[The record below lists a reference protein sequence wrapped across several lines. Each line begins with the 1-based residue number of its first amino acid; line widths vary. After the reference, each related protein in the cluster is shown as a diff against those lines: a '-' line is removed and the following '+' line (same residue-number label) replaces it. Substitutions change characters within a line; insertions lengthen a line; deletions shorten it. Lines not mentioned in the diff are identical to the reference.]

1 MHKENTMNKTTGTR
15 RTTILALAALLAGTM
30 AATPLS
36 AAENAP
42 APPPA
47 TEEFNGPFAGWKNL
61 KADFGAKGDGKA
73 DDTAA
78 LQAGLESLAEHGK
91 GKPGDPYVLYLPAG
105 AYRIT
110 APLVWTNR
118 LGVALLGEDPATTTI
133 LYDGPAGE
141 AMLTCD
147 GVSYSKFGRLTWDGQ
162 GKARAAVVHHWNSVK
177 IIGPAVTYMEHADEV
192 FQNVGRGIVG
202 GGVDPV
208 LKPDGSLSHY
218 NHGMDAEFMVKR
230 CKFIRCS
237 EAGLSIGSFNALD
250 WWVWDS
256 EFVDCGVGATNCA
269 EGTYGGGHFHLYR
282 NLFRGSKAA
291 DIRTGHCSYFGI
303 RFNTSIGS
311 RRFLETIRPTGYSR
325 PGLEHATIKLWG
337 AWADEDTY
345 GSRQALQGNRIL
357 NPTDPTPVFVNQHG
371 PLTMLDNVFAVKAG
385 GDQPVVEVAPPT
397 AGAQCISIG
406 NQFFGTDRVEVKG
419 ELTAFDNET
428 LDYPKGEL
436 TAPVLPVFAPRVER
450 KVFQLAAGA
459 TGEEIQKAIDE
470 AAKLVGQK
478 PVVHLP
484 AGRYPVSQTLKIPAQ
499 ADVQLTGDGVKTEL
513 LWEGADGGTL
523 LKLAG
528 PARATLRDFRVYG
541 NRKLGRG
548 IVADNL
554 NQPGGLVLLDQVNA
568 DDCTRLGMLFDGLA
582 QTRVEAIGSGGSGNA
597 GPGLTVN
604 GTGDKTAAW
613 VGFFG
618 GAGSNNQQTHAVKN
632 RGRLVVWDT
641 WYETA
646 VGKEGSEPRY
656 IHLTDQGYLTFFN
669 GHIATLP
676 SGKARKDLFAI
687 DLDGFKGRFTL
698 IGATMDARNP
708 QLRLAGD
715 GQGMKALVLATG
727 FADYEPWLDNQAK
740 AAELA
745 VLACNKTGTA
755 LPKVGNPTPE
765 FLREMLQDAR
775 TVVPTAWQPAPD
787 GATDL
792 RLHRIT
798 ATYKIGEGLIFK
810 GGVEQ

>member
-325 PGLEHATIKLWG
+325 PGLEHATIKLCG

-428 LDYPKGEL
+428 LDYAKAEL